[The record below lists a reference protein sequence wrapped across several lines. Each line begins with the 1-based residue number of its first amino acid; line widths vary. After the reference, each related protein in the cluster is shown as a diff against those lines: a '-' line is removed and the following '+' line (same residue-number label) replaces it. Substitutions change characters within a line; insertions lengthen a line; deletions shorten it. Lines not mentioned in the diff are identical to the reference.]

1 MFSYFKKIAFSLLFL
16 FFSIITFSQNRNS
29 FDKINWIIGK
39 WKVDDNI
46 YEEWKNLN
54 DTTFVGINY
63 YLNNEND
70 TIVNDYISIACS
82 KGIIVYKAKVIGH
95 NHGNVVEFKLTNT
108 SNNNSL
114 IFENKE
120 HDFPNVITYKYIS
133 KNTLKVSVEGKN
145 KKTEF
150 NFIRIN

>member
-1 MFSYFKKIAFSLLFL
+1 MFTYFKKVAFCFFFLLFGL
-16 FFSIITFSQNRNS
+16 VTFSQNIVS

-39 WKVDDNI
+39 WKVNDNI
-46 YEEWKNLN
+46 FEEWNKLN
-54 DTTFVGINY
+54 DSTFVGINY
-63 YLNNEND
+63 YLNNKND
-70 TIVNDYISIACS
+70 TVVNEYISIVYS
-82 KGIIVYKAKVIGH
+82 KGIIVYKAKVTGQ
-95 NHGNVVEFKLTNT
+95 NFGNVVEFKLTNT

-120 HDFPNVITYKYIS
+120 HDFPNVISYKYIS
-133 KNTLKVSVEGKN
+133 KNTLKVAVEGKN